1 MLGADGHAVQCADAR
16 AAPLEVGGPIDA
28 LAALYHPKLPARGAC
43 MLCTETGE
51 IDVVEVPGLVISHK
65 SADHLVDDPIRSGV
79 PARAAIGIKLRMNNA
94 HMSATLNTASAFRS
108 RPDLTITFSC
118 CSRHLLS
125 FVALH
130 PISLS
135 LPPTP

>member
-51 IDVVEVPGLVISHK
+51 IVKRRSILTPDW
-65 SADHLVDDPIRSGV
+65 SAPSEADSV
-79 PARAAIGIKLRMNNA
+79 
-94 HMSATLNTASAFRS
+94 TASN
-108 RPDLTITFSC
+108 
-118 CSRHLLS
+118 
-125 FVALH
+125 
-130 PISLS
+130 
-135 LPPTP
+135 